1 MQKQKSVNNIQ
12 YYSHKTATMKTYYNT
27 TGEPDAEVKK
37 FRKINQGQDKEIL
50 YVCGVISFDISA
62 SNLFVLLQH
71 RYPITSIRRSLNTLE
86 ACGKLRKS
94 GRKQPGMY
102 GRNETIYELV

>member
-1 MQKQKSVNNIQ
+1 
-12 YYSHKTATMKTYYNT
+12 MKTYYNT
-27 TGEPDAEVKK
+27 TGEPEVEVKK
-37 FRKINQGQDKEIL
+37 FRKMNEKQDKVIL
-50 YVCGVISFDISA
+50 KACLYYPKDIRASFILDV
-62 SNLFVLLQH
+62 FH
-71 RYPITSIRRSLNTLE
+71 YRYPITSIRRSLNTLE

>member
-1 MQKQKSVNNIQ
+1 M
-12 YYSHKTATMKTYYNT
+12 TTYYNT
-27 TGEPDAEVKK
+27 TSEPEVEVKK

-50 YVCGVISFDISA
+50 YLCEVVPPRYLSA
-62 SNLFVLLQH
+62 SKLFYGLRQ

-86 ACGKLRKS
+86 ACGKIRKS

-102 GRNETIYELV
+102 GRNETIYEVV